1 MATLAWFVEKQRCVA
16 LIQNLYINLY
26 IELQEGVWKATERST
41 EKLKKKK
48 YIEKG
53 IFQKVGKCPINIVC
67 MLILHVQKWK

>member
-1 MATLAWFVEKQRCVA
+1 MKSYRKEYGK
-16 LIQNLYINLY
+16 I
-26 IELQEGVWKATERST
+26 
-41 EKLKKKK
+41 KKKK

>member
-1 MATLAWFVEKQRCVA
+1 MKSYRKEYRKIKEKQ
-16 LIQNLYINLY
+16 
-26 IELQEGVWKATERST
+26 
-41 EKLKKKK
+41 K